1 MPHPVCIR
9 AQGRLQEE
17 ALRSSCVSEE
27 RAAHR
32 GGTTGMCSEKT
43 GLIFLSRGLRQKK
56 LVHRNLTLNILCCM
70 KRGVG
75 FVWQRCWWIALLWAW
90 PDPSA
95 LFWSF
100 FFKRQGESRTREE
113 LTGGGTCSKQAAFL
127 IDHLWEAE
135 QLIGWLCLAEASDW
149 MTLPGRSFWL
159 EDSGLEPVPF

>member
-43 GLIFLSRGLRQKK
+43 GLIFFIKGAATKK

-75 FVWQRCWWIALLWAW
+75 LCDSAADELLCSE
-90 PDPSA
+90 PGPIPVPY
-95 LFWSF
+95 FEVF
-100 FFKRQGESRTREE
+100 FLKRQGESRTREE
-113 LTGGGTCSKQAAFL
+113 LTGGGTRSKQAAFL

-135 QLIGWLCLAEASDW
+135 QLIG
-149 MTLPGRSFWL
+149 
-159 EDSGLEPVPF
+159 